1 MSELASKYL
10 EKYQGSFYGVL
21 RWHQLDE
28 LWQVIQENQSSYFVY
43 QVGEVPPQTTCSPD
57 QLHSFINNINVLLRE
72 EHKEKYCG
80 IVYAD
85 DKKQPSF
92 IKIYDPNNLGSS
104 CGSGLGPK
112 PFPGWTISID
122 KPEDLKIAFPAPQNR
137 KRWWKKIFS
146 S

>member
-1 MSELASKYL
+1 MSNQQSTYL

-28 LWQVIQENQSSYFVY
+28 LWQIIRNNQQSYFVY
-43 QVGEVPPQTTCSPD
+43 QVGEAPPEKSISSKK
-57 QLHSFINNINVLLRE
+57 LEFFVNEINTLLRK
-72 EHKEKYCG
+72 EHNENYCG
-80 IVYAD
+80 IVYTD
-85 DKKQPSF
+85 DKNNPTF

-104 CGSGLGPK
+104 CSSGSGAK

-122 KPEDLKIAFPAPQNR
+122 KPSDLQLAFPPPQNR